1 MLRSAETINK
11 RKLELDATY
20 TIRNHTAALG
30 RSATRLPT
38 PQPLFHVDK
47 GQHHSLVLGLGDKET
62 LQADSRIRMT
72 NSFTVVNDFLRDSN
86 RPGFQKENEPLK
98 SAFAVGTSIVRQ
110 FAKYILNL
118 GSFILWLSRGGFSA
132 GLVR

>member
-11 RKLELDATY
+11 RKLELDETY

-47 GQHHSLVLGLGDKET
+47 GQHHSLVLGLGT
-62 LQADSRIRMT
+62 LFPD
-72 NSFTVVNDFLRDSN
+72 
-86 RPGFQKENEPLK
+86 EP
-98 SAFAVGTSIVRQ
+98 
-110 FAKYILNL
+110 Y
-118 GSFILWLSRGGFSA
+118 FSPTIT
-132 GLVR
+132 L